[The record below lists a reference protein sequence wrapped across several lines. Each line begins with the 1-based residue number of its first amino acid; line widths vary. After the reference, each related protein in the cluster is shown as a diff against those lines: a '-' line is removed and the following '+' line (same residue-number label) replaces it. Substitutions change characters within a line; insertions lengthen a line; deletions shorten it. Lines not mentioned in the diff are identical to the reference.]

1 MIMRGSS
8 NETRVALG
16 MCNDKEPRTRDFP
29 GSKDG
34 RGVWVP
40 EDSPDS
46 EVDSG
51 YADAVPLIL
60 MKKNRS

>member
-1 MIMRGSS
+1 MITRGSS
-8 NETRVALG
+8 NETRVALE
-16 MCNDKEPRTRDFP
+16 MCDEKEPRTRDFP

-34 RGVWVP
+34 RGVWWP

-51 YADAVPLIL
+51 YADAVPLTL
-60 MKKNRS
+60 MRKNRS

>member
-8 NETRVALG
+8 NETRAALG

-29 GSKDG
+29 GSKD
-34 RGVWVP
+34 RHGVWVP

-51 YADAVPLIL
+51 
-60 MKKNRS
+60 